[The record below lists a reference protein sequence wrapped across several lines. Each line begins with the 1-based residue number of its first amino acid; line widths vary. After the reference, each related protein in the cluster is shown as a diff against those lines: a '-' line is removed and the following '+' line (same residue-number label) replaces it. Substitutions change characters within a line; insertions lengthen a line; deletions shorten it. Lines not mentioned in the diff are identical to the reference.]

1 MGDTPRT
8 QFLGKSPAAG
18 SQLVRE
24 HRPASGFSRA
34 LQGAPS
40 LPPSASRELLPAL
53 ATPDASPDNP
63 WS

>member
-1 MGDTPRT
+1 MGDTLRT
-8 QFLGKSPAAG
+8 QFLAKSPAAG

-40 LPPSASRELLPAL
+40 FPPRASRGLLPAL
-53 ATPDASPDNP
+53 ATPDSSPNNP